1 MSLEKTKLID
11 KQEFESIQDP
21 SWHATLLN
29 GGFSIYKKDG
39 KTFAIFSRKDGK
51 GYVLDTLWTKSD
63 LDLVDEFNKIC
74 ESFPMF
80 KSFIKEEEDNFDKKI
95 EAWKTAV
102 KKKYPQK
109 ADKLKFKSTDQG
121 KYISAEIEGEDR
133 SYGVFDIQKGEG
145 VVLEALMKRK
155 RHDFN

>member
-1 MSLEKTKLID
+1 MSLKKQNLLI
-11 KQEFESIQDP
+11 KHEFESIQDP

-29 GGFSIYKKDG
+29 GGFSIYQKDE
-39 KTFAIFSRKDGK
+39 KTVAIYSRKDGK

-80 KSFIKEEEDNFDKKI
+80 KSFIKEEDNFDKKI
-95 EAWKTAV
+95 EAWKDAV
-102 KKKYPQK
+102 KKKYPSK
-109 ADKLKFKSTDQG
+109 ASKFKFKSTDQG
-121 KYISAEIEGEDR
+121 KHISAEIDGEDR

-145 VVLEALMKRK
+145 VVLESVKNEK
-155 RHDFN
+155 EKK

>member
-29 GGFSIYKKDG
+29 GGFSIYKKDE
-39 KTFAIFSRKDGK
+39 KTVAIYSRKDGK

-95 EAWKTAV
+95 EAWKDAV
-102 KKKYPQK
+102 KKKYPSK
-109 ADKLKFKSTDQG
+109 ASKFKFKSADQG
-121 KYISAEIEGEDR
+121 KHISAEIDGEDR

-145 VVLEALMKRK
+145 VVLESVKNEK
-155 RHDFN
+155 EKK